1 MIRRGREFLEKRP
14 ELGYDRKVMIS
25 SIKSAILVFF
35 WLLFLPSLFPLPQA
49 AGTDRSLDDQ
59 VRAFLDKTGY
69 QWRDMNVP
77 GRDGEILYDIVLA
90 NKYRKALEIGTSTG
104 RSGIYIAWALSK
116 TGGKL
121 TTIEID
127 RGRYEEALANFQE
140 AGLSEYIEA
149 RLADAHELVQELA
162 GPFDFVFIDA
172 DKDWYTNYAQALIA
186 KLEAGGCIAAHNVYE
201 RRGGW
206 GGNGGTG
213 DFFEYMKS
221 LTQFETRIMTESR
234 GGLS

>member
-1 MIRRGREFLEKRP
+1 MTMPKIAR
-14 ELGYDRKVMIS
+14 MT
-25 SIKSAILVFF
+25 ILVFCLF
-35 WLLFLPSLFPLPQA
+35 LFLPSIFSLPQA
-49 AGTDRSLDDQ
+49 PEREINLDDQ

-69 QWRDMNVP
+69 RWRDMNVSAA
-77 GRDGEILYDIVLA
+77 DGELLHDIVLSH
-90 NKYRKALEIGTSTG
+90 KYMKALEIGTSTG

-127 RGRYEEALANFQE
+127 RGRYEEARQNFKE

-149 RLADAHELVQELA
+149 RLADAHELVPELE

-172 DKDWYTNYAQALIA
+172 DKEWYTNYAKVIIP

-206 GGNGGTG
+206 GGTG
-213 DFFEYMKS
+213 DFFEYMKG
-221 LTQFETRIMTESR
+221 LPQFETKILTESR
-234 GGLS
+234 AGLSVSYQKKNS

>member
-1 MIRRGREFLEKRP
+1 MTMAKTN
-14 ELGYDRKVMIS
+14 
-25 SIKSAILVFF
+25 KSAILVFCL
-35 WLLFLPSLFPLPQA
+35 LLFLSSVSSFPQV
-49 AGTDRSLDDQ
+49 TDKNRNLDDR
-59 VRAFLDKTGY
+59 VRAFLSKTEY
-69 QWRDMNVP
+69 RWRDMNVP
-77 GRDGEILYDIVLA
+77 ESDGELLYDIVLG
-90 NKYRKALEIGTSTG
+90 NKYTKALEIGTSTG

-172 DKDWYTNYAQALIA
+172 DKDWYTDYAKALIA

-206 GGNGGTG
+206 GGYGGTG
-213 DFFEYMKS
+213 DFFEYMKG
-221 LTQFETRIMTESR
+221 LTQFETRILTESR
-234 GGLS
+234 GGLSVSYKKKTL

>member
-1 MIRRGREFLEKRP
+1 MAKTN
-14 ELGYDRKVMIS
+14 
-25 SIKSAILVFF
+25 KSALLVSCL
-35 WLLFLPSLFPLPQA
+35 LLFLSSVSSLPQVA
-49 AGTDRSLDDQ
+49 DKSRNLDDR
-59 VRAFLDKTGY
+59 VRAFLSKMEY
-69 QWRDMNVP
+69 RWRDMNVP
-77 GRDGEILYDIVLA
+77 ETDGEIMYKIVLE
-90 NKYRKALEIGTSTG
+90 NKYTKALEIGTSTG

-127 RGRYEEALANFQE
+127 QGRYEEALANFLE

-172 DKDWYTNYAQALIA
+172 DKDWYTNYAKASIP

-206 GGNGGTG
+206 GGYGGTG

-221 LTQFETRIMTESR
+221 LPQFETRILTESR
-234 GGLS
+234 GGLSVSYRKKTP

>member
-14 ELGYDRKVMIS
+14 ELGYYEKMMMS
-25 SIKSAILVFF
+25 SIRSAILVFF
-35 WLLFLPSLFPLPQA
+35 WLLFLPRLSSLPQA
-49 AGTDRSLDDQ
+49 AGTDRSLDDR
-59 VRAFLDKTGY
+59 VRAFLDKQGY
-69 QWRDMNVP
+69 RWRDMNVSA
-77 GRDGEILYDIVLA
+77 RDGELLYDIVLGG
-90 NKYRKALEIGTSTG
+90 KYTRALEIGTSTG

-116 TGGKL
+116 TGGKP

-172 DKDWYTNYAQALIA
+172 DKDWYTDYAKALIA

-201 RRGGW
+201 RQGGW
-206 GGNGGTG
+206 GGRGGTG
-213 DFFEYMKS
+213 DFFEYMK
-221 LTQFETRIMTESR
+221 
-234 GGLS
+234 GLVVGK

>member
-1 MIRRGREFLEKRP
+1 MIRRGRECLAKRP
-14 ELGYDRKVMIS
+14 ELGYYEKMMMS

-69 QWRDMNVP
+69 RWRDMNVP
-77 GRDGEILYDIVLA
+77 AKDGELLYDIVLA

-104 RSGIYIAWALSK
+104 RSGIFLARALSK

-127 RGRYEEALANFQE
+127 RGRYAEALQNFRE
-140 AGLSEYIEA
+140 AGLSGYVEA
-149 RLADAHELVQELA
+149 RLADAHALVPELA

-172 DKDWYTNYAQALIA
+172 DKDWYTDYA
-186 KLEAGGCIAAHNVYE
+186 EAGLPQLQA
-201 RRGGW
+201 
-206 GGNGGTG
+206 
-213 DFFEYMKS
+213 
-221 LTQFETRIMTESR
+221 
-234 GGLS
+234 